1 MKEIK
6 AKIFGGALIRN
17 VYIPYN
23 ERQKKE
29 EIEMLNR
36 NVRNHIAEV
45 DKRISFL
52 LEDLKEYD
60 SSSED
65 YQSIVENIKKLTDVR
80 DDLKNGSGEK
90 WLKMSDIVALVTP
103 AFGLVG
109 IVMITNHEKTD
120 IVTSKAAS
128 IAMRLL
134 GR

>member
-1 MKEIK
+1 
-6 AKIFGGALIRN
+6 
-17 VYIPYN
+17 
-23 ERQKKE
+23 
-29 EIEMLNR
+29 MLNR
-36 NVRNHIAEV
+36 NVSKHIAEV

-60 SSSED
+60 SASED
-65 YQSIVENIKKLTDVR
+65 YQSIVENIKKLTEVR

-90 WLKMSDIVALVTP
+90 WWKMADIIARISP

-109 IVMITNHEKTD
+109 ILMITKHEKTD

>member
-1 MKEIK
+1 
-6 AKIFGGALIRN
+6 
-17 VYIPYN
+17 
-23 ERQKKE
+23 
-29 EIEMLNR
+29 MLNR

-60 SSSED
+60 TTSAE
-65 YQSIVENIKKLTDVR
+65 YQTIIESIKILTDVR

-90 WLKMSDIVALVTP
+90 WLKMSDIVALVSP

-109 IVMITNHEKTD
+109 IWKITNHEKTD

>member
-1 MKEIK
+1 
-6 AKIFGGALIRN
+6 
-17 VYIPYN
+17 
-23 ERQKKE
+23 
-29 EIEMLNR
+29 MLNR

-60 SSSED
+60 SASED

-90 WLKMSDIVALVTP
+90 WLKMADVIELVSPT
-103 AFGLVG
+103 FGLVG
-109 IVMITNHEKTD
+109 ILMITKHEKTD

>member
-1 MKEIK
+1 
-6 AKIFGGALIRN
+6 
-17 VYIPYN
+17 
-23 ERQKKE
+23 
-29 EIEMLNR
+29 MLNR

-60 SSSED
+60 SASED

-80 DDLKNGSGEK
+80 DDLKNGSGER
-90 WLKMSDIVALVTP
+90 LKMSDIVALVSP

-109 IVMITNHEKTD
+109 ILMITKHEKTD

>member
-1 MKEIK
+1 
-6 AKIFGGALIRN
+6 
-17 VYIPYN
+17 
-23 ERQKKE
+23 
-29 EIEMLNR
+29 MLNR

-60 SSSED
+60 SSSAD

-90 WLKMSDIVALVTP
+90 WLKMADIIALISP

-109 IVMITNHEKTD
+109 ILMITKHEKTD

>member
-1 MKEIK
+1 
-6 AKIFGGALIRN
+6 
-17 VYIPYN
+17 
-23 ERQKKE
+23 
-29 EIEMLNR
+29 MLNR
-36 NVRNHIAEV
+36 NVRKHIAEV

-65 YQSIVENIKKLTDVR
+65 YQSIVESIKTLTDVR

-90 WLKMSDIVALVTP
+90 WLKMADIIALVSP

-109 IVMITNHEKTD
+109 ILMITNHEKTD

-128 IAMRLL
+128 IAMRLV

>member
-1 MKEIK
+1 
-6 AKIFGGALIRN
+6 
-17 VYIPYN
+17 
-23 ERQKKE
+23 
-29 EIEMLNR
+29 MLNR

-60 SSSED
+60 SASAD

-90 WLKMSDIVALVTP
+90 WLKMADVIALISP

-109 IVMITNHEKTD
+109 ILMITKHEKTD

>member
-1 MKEIK
+1 
-6 AKIFGGALIRN
+6 
-17 VYIPYN
+17 
-23 ERQKKE
+23 
-29 EIEMLNR
+29 MLNR
-36 NVRNHIAEV
+36 NVRKHIAEV

-52 LEDLKEYD
+52 LGDLKEFD
-60 SSSED
+60 SASED

-90 WLKMSDIVALVTP
+90 WLKIADIIALISP

-109 IVMITNHEKTD
+109 ILMITKHEKTD

>member
-1 MKEIK
+1 
-6 AKIFGGALIRN
+6 
-17 VYIPYN
+17 
-23 ERQKKE
+23 
-29 EIEMLNR
+29 MLNR

-60 SSSED
+60 TTSEE
-65 YQSIVENIKKLTDVR
+65 YQTIIESIKKLTDVR

-103 AFGLVG
+103 AVGLVG
-109 IVMITNHEKTD
+109 ILMITKHEKTD
-120 IVTSKAAS
+120 IVTSKAVS

>member
-1 MKEIK
+1 
-6 AKIFGGALIRN
+6 
-17 VYIPYN
+17 
-23 ERQKKE
+23 
-29 EIEMLNR
+29 MLNR

-65 YQSIVENIKKLTDVR
+65 YQSIVESIKTLTDVR

-90 WLKMSDIVALVTP
+90 WLKMSDIIALVSP

-109 IVMITNHEKTD
+109 ILMITKHEKTD
-120 IVTSKAAS
+120 IVTTKAAS

>member
-1 MKEIK
+1 
-6 AKIFGGALIRN
+6 
-17 VYIPYN
+17 
-23 ERQKKE
+23 
-29 EIEMLNR
+29 MLNR
-36 NVRNHIAEV
+36 NVRKHIAEV

-60 SSSED
+60 SSSGD

-80 DDLKNGSGEK
+80 DDLKNGNGEK
-90 WLKMSDIVALVTP
+90 WLKMADIIALISP

-109 IVMITNHEKTD
+109 ILMITKHEKTD

>member
-1 MKEIK
+1 
-6 AKIFGGALIRN
+6 
-17 VYIPYN
+17 
-23 ERQKKE
+23 
-29 EIEMLNR
+29 MLNR
-36 NVRNHIAEV
+36 NVSKHVAEV

-60 SSSED
+60 STSGE
-65 YQSIVENIKKLTDVR
+65 YESIVENIKKLTDVR

-90 WLKMSDIVALVTP
+90 WFKMSDMVALVSP

-109 IVMITNHEKTD
+109 ILMITNHEKTD
-120 IVTSKAAS
+120 IITSKAAN

>member
-1 MKEIK
+1 
-6 AKIFGGALIRN
+6 
-17 VYIPYN
+17 
-23 ERQKKE
+23 
-29 EIEMLNR
+29 MLNR
-36 NVRNHIAEV
+36 NVRKHIAEV
-45 DKRISFL
+45 DKRMSFL

-60 SSSED
+60 TTSEE
-65 YQSIVENIKKLTDVR
+65 YQTIIESIKILTDVR

-90 WLKMSDIVALVTP
+90 WLKMSDIVALVSP

-109 IVMITNHEKTD
+109 ILMITKHEKTD

>member
-1 MKEIK
+1 
-6 AKIFGGALIRN
+6 
-17 VYIPYN
+17 
-23 ERQKKE
+23 
-29 EIEMLNR
+29 MLNR

-60 SSSED
+60 TTSEE
-65 YQSIVENIKKLTDVR
+65 YQSIIESIKILTDVR

-90 WLKMSDIVALVTP
+90 WLKMSDIVALVSP

-109 IVMITNHEKTD
+109 ILMITNHEKTD
-120 IVTSKAAS
+120 IVTTKAAS

>member
-1 MKEIK
+1 
-6 AKIFGGALIRN
+6 
-17 VYIPYN
+17 
-23 ERQKKE
+23 
-29 EIEMLNR
+29 MLNR

-60 SSSED
+60 SSSAD

-90 WLKMSDIVALVTP
+90 WLKMADVIALVSP

-109 IVMITNHEKTD
+109 ILMITKHEKTD

>member
-1 MKEIK
+1 
-6 AKIFGGALIRN
+6 
-17 VYIPYN
+17 
-23 ERQKKE
+23 
-29 EIEMLNR
+29 MLNR

-65 YQSIVENIKKLTDVR
+65 YKSIVENIKKLTDVR

-90 WLKMSDIVALVTP
+90 WLKMADVIALISP

-109 IVMITNHEKTD
+109 ILMITNHEKTD

>member
-1 MKEIK
+1 
-6 AKIFGGALIRN
+6 
-17 VYIPYN
+17 
-23 ERQKKE
+23 
-29 EIEMLNR
+29 MLNR

-45 DKRISFL
+45 DERISFL

-65 YQSIVENIKKLTDVR
+65 YQSIVEIIKKLTDIR

-90 WLKMSDIVALVTP
+90 WLKMADIVALVSP

-109 IVMITNHEKTD
+109 ILMITNHEKTD
-120 IVTSKAAS
+120 IVTTKAAS

>member
-1 MKEIK
+1 
-6 AKIFGGALIRN
+6 
-17 VYIPYN
+17 
-23 ERQKKE
+23 
-29 EIEMLNR
+29 MLNR

-60 SSSED
+60 SSSAD

-90 WLKMSDIVALVTP
+90 WLKMADIIALVSP

-109 IVMITNHEKTD
+109 ILMITKHEKTD

-128 IAMRLL
+128 IAIRLL

>member
-1 MKEIK
+1 
-6 AKIFGGALIRN
+6 
-17 VYIPYN
+17 
-23 ERQKKE
+23 
-29 EIEMLNR
+29 MLNR

-60 SSSED
+60 SASED

-90 WLKMSDIVALVTP
+90 WLKMADVIALVSP

-109 IVMITNHEKTD
+109 ILMITNHEKTD
-120 IVTSKAAS
+120 IVTTKAAS

>member
-1 MKEIK
+1 
-6 AKIFGGALIRN
+6 
-17 VYIPYN
+17 
-23 ERQKKE
+23 
-29 EIEMLNR
+29 MLNR

-90 WLKMSDIVALVTP
+90 WLKMADIIALVSP
-103 AFGLVG
+103 VFGLVG
-109 IVMITNHEKTD
+109 ISMITKHEKTD

>member
-1 MKEIK
+1 
-6 AKIFGGALIRN
+6 
-17 VYIPYN
+17 
-23 ERQKKE
+23 
-29 EIEMLNR
+29 MLNR
-36 NVRNHIAEV
+36 NVRKHVAEV

-60 SSSED
+60 STSKA
-65 YQSIVENIKKLTDVR
+65 YQTIVKNIKELTDVR

-103 AFGLVG
+103 GFGLVG
-109 IVMITNHEKTD
+109 ILMITKHEKID
-120 IVTSKAAS
+120 IITSKAGS

>member
-1 MKEIK
+1 
-6 AKIFGGALIRN
+6 
-17 VYIPYN
+17 
-23 ERQKKE
+23 
-29 EIEMLNR
+29 MLNR

-60 SSSED
+60 SSSKD
-65 YQSIVENIKKLTDVR
+65 YQSIIESIKKLTDVR

-90 WLKMSDIVALVTP
+90 WLKMTDVIALVSP

-109 IVMITNHEKTD
+109 ILMITNHEKTD
-120 IVTSKAAS
+120 IITSKAAS

>member
-1 MKEIK
+1 
-6 AKIFGGALIRN
+6 
-17 VYIPYN
+17 
-23 ERQKKE
+23 
-29 EIEMLNR
+29 MLNR

-60 SSSED
+60 TTSEE
-65 YQSIVENIKKLTDVR
+65 YQTIIESIKILTDVR

-109 IVMITNHEKTD
+109 ILMITNHEKTD
-120 IVTSKAAS
+120 IVTTKAAS

>member
-1 MKEIK
+1 
-6 AKIFGGALIRN
+6 
-17 VYIPYN
+17 
-23 ERQKKE
+23 
-29 EIEMLNR
+29 MLNR

-65 YQSIVENIKKLTDVR
+65 YKSIVENIKKLTDVR
-80 DDLKNGSGEK
+80 DDLKNGSEEK
-90 WLKMSDIVALVTP
+90 WLKMSDVIALVTP

-109 IVMITNHEKTD
+109 ILMITKHEKTD

>member
-1 MKEIK
+1 M
-6 AKIFGGALIRN
+6 FGGELIRN
-17 VYIPYN
+17 FYTPYS
-23 ERQKKE
+23 EGQQKE

-45 DKRISFL
+45 DNRMSFL

-60 SSSED
+60 SASED

-90 WLKMSDIVALVTP
+90 WLKMTDVIALVSP

-109 IVMITNHEKTD
+109 ILMITNHEKTD
-120 IVTSKAAS
+120 IVTTKAAS

>member
-1 MKEIK
+1 
-6 AKIFGGALIRN
+6 
-17 VYIPYN
+17 
-23 ERQKKE
+23 
-29 EIEMLNR
+29 MLNR

-65 YQSIVENIKKLTDVR
+65 YKSIVESIKTLTDVR

-90 WLKMSDIVALVTP
+90 WLKMADIIALVSP

-109 IVMITNHEKTD
+109 ILMIRSTRRQT
-120 IVTSKAAS
+120 
-128 IAMRLL
+128 LL
-134 GR
+134 HQKRQVLL

>member
-1 MKEIK
+1 
-6 AKIFGGALIRN
+6 
-17 VYIPYN
+17 
-23 ERQKKE
+23 
-29 EIEMLNR
+29 MLNR
-36 NVRNHIAEV
+36 NVRKHIAEV

-60 SSSED
+60 TTSEE
-65 YQSIVENIKKLTDVR
+65 YQTIIESIKILTDVR

-90 WLKMSDIVALVTP
+90 WKMSDIVALVTP

-109 IVMITNHEKTD
+109 ILMITNHEKTD

>member
-1 MKEIK
+1 
-6 AKIFGGALIRN
+6 
-17 VYIPYN
+17 
-23 ERQKKE
+23 
-29 EIEMLNR
+29 MLNR
-36 NVRNHIAEV
+36 NVRKHIAKV
-45 DKRISFL
+45 DKRMSFL

-60 SSSED
+60 TTSEE
-65 YQSIVENIKKLTDVR
+65 YQTIIENIKKLTDVR

-109 IVMITNHEKTD
+109 IWKITKHEKTD

>member
-1 MKEIK
+1 
-6 AKIFGGALIRN
+6 
-17 VYIPYN
+17 
-23 ERQKKE
+23 
-29 EIEMLNR
+29 MLNR

-60 SSSED
+60 SASED

-90 WLKMSDIVALVTP
+90 WLKMADVIALISP

-109 IVMITNHEKTD
+109 ILMITKHEKTD
-120 IVTSKAAS
+120 IVTTKAAS